1 MESPPEPRGLRYELK
16 LECEPGSYAQVAAWV
31 RLHSA
36 GFREAYAPRQVNSL
50 YLDTLSF
57 DTLNDHIEGV
67 PERRKLRF
75 RWYGPDLGTARGQM
89 ELKSKRERAGW
100 KVTCPVQGAIELR
113 CGDWS
118 TIRRDLL
125 TGLSDGAAGAD
136 QALFRELIQVAR
148 PLVINSYQ
156 RRYYVSADG
165 RVRLTVDDRLRAYD
179 QWRTARPN
187 ISFRTPLPDLFVV
200 ELKSDVRHA
209 AYLADVLAEFPLRV
223 HRHSKYVSALSSLLE
238 R

>member
-1 MESPPEPRGLRYELK
+1 MESPLEPRGLRYELK
-16 LECEPGSYAQVAAWV
+16 LECEPASFARVAAWI

-36 GFREAYAPRQVNSL
+36 GFRETYAPRQVNSL

-67 PERRKLRF
+67 AERRKLRF

-89 ELKSKRERAGW
+89 ELKSKRERVGW
-100 KVTCPVQGAIELR
+100 KVICPVQGAIDLR
-113 CGDWS
+113 RGDWHA
-118 TIRRDLL
+118 IRRDMLN
-125 TGLSDGAAGAD
+125 GLSGGPSGAE
-136 QALFRELIQVAR
+136 QALFQELIRAAR
-148 PLVINSYQ
+148 PFVLNSYQ

-179 QWRTARPN
+179 QLLAARPN
-187 ISFRTPLPDLFVV
+187 ISFCTPLPDLFIV